1 MISLKPLLVF
11 GLDIAMEVLSGV
23 IALLV
28 GFYAGRGYRLTG
40 ERLFLYLNIS
50 FLLMG
55 VGLTVDGVAGIYGAL
70 MRARGIPPYGVL
82 VAGELFMYACEAAA
96 FIVLAALYTR
106 WKPEVL
112 PAALALGWYNPGL
125 ELLLVGLSLYVALQA
140 LSRVKIG
147 EGKFVVAGFSLLAVS
162 HLSFMASSLFI
173 LAYLLGHAAQLA
185 GFTLFLAVVW
195 EARRSR

>member
-1 MISLKPLLVF
+1 MKALLVF
-11 GLDIAMEVLSGV
+11 GLDIAMEMLSGV

-40 ERLFLYLNIS
+40 EKLFLYLNIS

-55 VGLTVDGVAGIYGAL
+55 VGLAVDGIASVYGAL
-70 MRARGIPPYGVL
+70 MMKKGASPYAVL
-82 VAGELFMYACEAAA
+82 AAGELFMYAAETAA

-106 WKPEVL
+106 WKPEIL

-125 ELLLVGLSLYVALQA
+125 ELLLVGLSLYVTLQA
-140 LSRVKIG
+140 VSRAKIG
-147 EGKFVVAGFSLLAVS
+147 ESRFVVAGFSLLAVS
-162 HLSFMASSLFI
+162 HLSFMMSSLFI
-173 LAYLLGHAAQLA
+173 PAYLLGHAAQLA
-185 GFTLFLAVVW
+185 GFALFLAVVL